1 MMVIIMWTPTDKEVS
16 ELIAINS
23 DISTPE
29 LVEQYRVLAPIYLD
43 YANEYCN
50 QELTTEISNVKVF
63 IAKAI
68 QFYAQE
74 AGLTSESMGSASYS
88 YTTDL
93 PSSILKPLRPYKRLR
108 W

>member
-1 MMVIIMWTPTDKEVS
+1 MVTIVWIPTDSEVN

-23 DISTPE
+23 DISTTQK
-29 LVEQYRVLAPIYLD
+29 VEHYRMLAPIYLD
-43 YANEYCN
+43 YASEYCN
-50 QELTTEISNVKVF
+50 QTLDSSNSNVKVF

-68 QFYAQE
+68 QFYTQKS
-74 AGLTSESMGSASYS
+74 GLTARSMGSVSYS

-93 PSSILKPLRPYKRLR
+93 PSSVLKSLKPFKKLR